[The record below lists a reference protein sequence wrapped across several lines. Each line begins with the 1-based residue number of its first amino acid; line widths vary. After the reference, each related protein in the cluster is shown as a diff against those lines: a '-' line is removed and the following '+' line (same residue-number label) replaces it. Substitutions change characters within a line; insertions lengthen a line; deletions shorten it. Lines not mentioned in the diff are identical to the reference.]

1 MPENK
6 IVPLFSRYKSVH
18 TEFRQLSRYLGYAIS
33 DGHYVR
39 CLMNPDDEKT
49 INAIDFEG
57 GPMLSV
63 GGTIRLSR
71 NNTKKIKFIKSV
83 YLIGLE

>member
-6 IVPLFSRYKSVH
+6 VVPLVSRYKSVH
-18 TEFRQLSRYLGYAIS
+18 TEFRQLSRYLGYAVS

-39 CLMNPDDEKT
+39 CILDKDDKT
-49 INAIDFEG
+49 ITAIDFEG

-63 GGTIRLSR
+63 EGTIRLSR

>member
-6 IVPLFSRYKSVH
+6 IVPLVSRYKSVH

-39 CLMNPDDEKT
+39 CILDKDDKT
-49 INAIDFEG
+49 ITAIDFEG
-57 GPMLSV
+57 CPMLSV

>member
-6 IVPLFSRYKSVH
+6 IVPLFSRYKSVN

-33 DGHYVR
+33 DGAYVR
-39 CLMNPDDEKT
+39 FILDKDNKT
-49 INAIDFEG
+49 ITAIDFEG

-63 GGTIRLSR
+63 GGTIRLSK

>member
-6 IVPLFSRYKSVH
+6 IVPLVSRYKSVH
-18 TEFRQLSRYLGYAIS
+18 TEFRQLSRYLGYVVS
-33 DGHYVR
+33 DGHYAR
-39 CLMNPDDEKT
+39 CILDKDDKT
-49 INAIDFEG
+49 ITAIDFEG

>member
-1 MPENK
+1 MSENK
-6 IVPLFSRYKSVH
+6 IVQLFSRYKSVH
-18 TEFRQLSRYLGYAIS
+18 TEFRQLSRFLGYAIS
-33 DGHYVR
+33 DGAYTR
-39 CLMNPDDEKT
+39 CILGDDKKT
-49 INAIDFEG
+49 ITAIDFEG
-57 GPMLSV
+57 GPMLFV

>member
-1 MPENK
+1 MPVNK
-6 IVPLFSRYKSVH
+6 IVPLVSRYKSVH

-33 DGHYVR
+33 DGAYTR
-39 CLMNPDDEKT
+39 CILDKDNKT
-49 INAIDFEG
+49 ITAIDFEG

-63 GGTIRLSR
+63 GGTIRIGR
-71 NNTKKIKFIKSV
+71 KDRKIKFIKSV

>member
-6 IVPLFSRYKSVH
+6 IVPLISRYESVH

-39 CLMNPDDEKT
+39 CILNEDNKT
-49 INAIDFEG
+49 IKGIDFEG
-57 GPMLSV
+57 GPMLYV

>member
-6 IVPLFSRYKSVH
+6 IVQLVSRYKSVH
-18 TEFRQLSRYLGYAIS
+18 TEFRQLNSNLGYAVS

-39 CLMNPDDEKT
+39 CMIDKDDKT
-49 INAIDFEG
+49 ITAIDFEG

-63 GGTIRLSR
+63 GSTIRLSR

>member
-6 IVPLFSRYKSVH
+6 IVQLTSRYKSVH
-18 TEFRQLSRYLGYAIS
+18 TEFRQLSRYLGYVVS
-33 DGHYVR
+33 DGAYVR
-39 CLMNPDDEKT
+39 AQHTEDGKGLDFV
-49 INAIDFEG
+49 DFEG

>member
-6 IVPLFSRYKSVH
+6 IVPLVSRYKSVH
-18 TEFRQLSRYLGYAIS
+18 TEFRQLSKYLGYAVS
-33 DGHYVR
+33 DGAYVR
-39 CLMNPDDEKT
+39 CILGKDNKT
-49 INAIDFEG
+49 ITAIDFEG

>member
-6 IVPLFSRYKSVH
+6 IVPLVSRYKSVH
-18 TEFRQLSRYLGYAIS
+18 TEFRQLSRYLGYAVS
-33 DGHYVR
+33 DGVYVR
-39 CLMNPDDEKT
+39 RILGKDDKT
-49 INAIDFEG
+49 ITAIDFEG

>member
-6 IVPLFSRYKSVH
+6 IVPLVSRYKSVH

-33 DGHYVR
+33 DGSYVR
-39 CLMNPDDEKT
+39 CTLKDDSKT
-49 INAIDFEG
+49 ISAIDFEG

>member
-6 IVPLFSRYKSVH
+6 IVPLVSRYKSVH
-18 TEFRQLSRYLGYAIS
+18 TEFRQLSRFLGYAIS
-33 DGHYVR
+33 DGEYVTR
-39 CLMNPDDEKT
+39 TLDKEGKNIT
-49 INAIDFEG
+49 SINFEG

>member
-6 IVPLFSRYKSVH
+6 IVPLVSRYKSVH

-33 DGHYVR
+33 DGHYAR
-39 CLMNPDDEKT
+39 CILDKDDKT
-49 INAIDFEG
+49 ITAIDFEG

-63 GGTIRLSR
+63 GDTIRLSR

>member
-18 TEFRQLSRYLGYAIS
+18 TEFRQLSRYLGYAVS
-33 DGHYVR
+33 DGAYVR
-39 CLMNPDDEKT
+39 YILGKDNKT
-49 INAIDFEG
+49 IAAIDFEG

>member
-6 IVPLFSRYKSVH
+6 IVPLVSRYKSVH

-33 DGHYVR
+33 DGAYVR
-39 CLMNPDDEKT
+39 CILDKDNKT
-49 INAIDFEG
+49 ITAIDFEG

>member
-6 IVPLFSRYKSVH
+6 IVPLVSRYKSVH

-33 DGHYVR
+33 DGHYAR
-39 CLMNPDDEKT
+39 CILDKDDNIT
-49 INAIDFEG
+49 AIDFEG